1 MKFSIVIPSYLGQ
14 YRNAAKNRDTK
25 ILRAINSVLNQT
37 FQDFEVIVISDG
49 CQKTIDIVSRIEDT
63 RVNCYYIEKTKT
75 WSGEPRN
82 AGIEVAKGDF
92 ILYLDVDDLYG
103 ENHLK
108 NISTQLGTYDWV
120 WFDDIRYAPKL
131 DEWYA
136 NRCLIQQM
144 GKHGTSNICH
154 KRSLPY
160 KWDHVGYAHDYY
172 FIKHLR
178 QNTNFAKIEGG
189 EYYVMHVPD
198 STLGKGYDL

>member
-1 MKFSIVIPSYLGQ
+1 MKFSIIIPSYLGQ
-14 YRNAAKNRDTK
+14 YRNAAQNRDTK
-25 ILRAINSVLNQT
+25 ILRAINSVVTQT
-37 FQDFEVIVISDG
+37 YKDFEIIVIADG
-49 CQKTIDIVSRIEDT
+49 CEKTVDIMRNIQAVDT
-63 RVNCYYIEKTKT
+63 YYISKSKT

-92 ILYLDVDDLYG
+92 ILYLDIDDLYG

-108 NISTQLGTYDWV
+108 NISDQLAGFDWV
-120 WFDDIRYAPKL
+120 WFDDVRYAPKA
-131 DEWYA
+131 DQWYV
-136 NRCLIQQM
+136 NRCNIFQM

-160 KWDHVGYAHDYY
+160 KWDHTGYAHDYY

-178 QNTNFAKIEGG
+178 QNTNFARIEGG
-189 EYYVMHVPD
+189 EYYVCHIPD

>member
-14 YRNAAKNRDTK
+14 YRNAAQNRETK
-25 ILRAINSVLNQT
+25 ILRAVNSVITQT

-49 CQKTIDIVSRIEDT
+49 CQRTIEIMSHVKDT
-63 RVNCYYIEKTKT
+63 RVDTYYIPKSKT

-82 AGIEVAKGDF
+82 AGIEVAKGEF

-108 NISTQLGTYDWV
+108 NIYDQLGTYDWV
-120 WFDDIRYAPKL
+120 WFDDVRYTPKL
-131 DEWYA
+131 SQWYV
-136 NRCLIQQM
+136 NRCEIMQM

-154 KRSLPY
+154 KRTLPY
-160 KWDHVGYAHDYY
+160 KWDHTGYAHDYY

-178 QNTNFAKIEGG
+178 QNTNFKKIEGG
-189 EYYVMHVPD
+189 EYYVCHIPD